1 MTQTNDPPVIDPRLL
16 EAGGSLALSIEGLSG
31 DAADEQ
37 DPKAHAGTHESG
49 AVDVLDAQ
57 ALANF
62 NHAANHAAAGGDPLS
77 VEALDFAGADGEVL
91 SVSGGS
97 LSFETPDA
105 GVDETAYDS
114 SLFPQVLG

>member
-1 MTQTNDPPVIDPRLL
+1 MTFTNDPPVIDPRLL
-16 EAGGSLALSIEGLSG
+16 EAGGSLALSIDGLTG
-31 DAADEQ
+31 DAADAQ
-37 DPKAHAGTHESG
+37 DPKTHASTHESG

-62 NHAANHAAAGGDPLS
+62 NHAANHALTGGDSLS

-97 LSFETPDA
+97 LSFETISGGISESDA
-105 GVDETAYDS
+105 IALNE
-114 SLFPQVLG
+114 LLNF